1 MMHNAVV
8 EASIILGSRQSLGA
22 CTLKVSILNRF
33 FAKVIITVDI
43 DCEADAP
50 QSLKL
55 GLAVKVAL
63 SLKADLTSANLTSA
77 NLTSA
82 DLTSANLR
90 YADLRYANL
99 TSANLTSANLTSAN
113 LTYANLTSANLTSA
127 NLTYANLTSAN
138 LTSADLTYANLTS
151 ADLTYADLRYANLT
165 SPTMVLLANWTG
177 DLTVELTAD
186 LMEYDASCHPDRT
199 KFDDWA
205 AGGSCPYDGVKI
217 QRAAN
222 FKEVKSLWGQG
233 KLCGAYSLMMR
244 LFTEQEIKR

>member
-63 SLKADLTSANLTSA
+63 SLKADLTSANLTS
-77 NLTSA
+77 
-82 DLTSANLR
+82 
-90 YADLRYANL
+90 
-99 TSANLTSANLTSAN
+99 
-113 LTYANLTSANLTSA
+113 
-127 NLTYANLTSAN
+127 
-138 LTSADLTYANLTS
+138 ANLTS